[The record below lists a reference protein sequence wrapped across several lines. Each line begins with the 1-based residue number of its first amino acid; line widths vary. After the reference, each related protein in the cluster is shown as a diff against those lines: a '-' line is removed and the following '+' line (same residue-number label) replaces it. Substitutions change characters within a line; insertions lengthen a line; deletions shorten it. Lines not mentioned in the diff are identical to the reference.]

1 MPMSP
6 GDMETDS
13 KTFRGRTLEAVLP
26 QIKRELGPDAIV
38 LRRREGLAG
47 GVGGFFQR
55 SFVEVEARGPLPGES
70 RLETRNDRATAEGL
84 RAPAIQA
91 LVEQAAPFA
100 DALARAD
107 ESVAERASDVLLS
120 AARGG
125 AVATAP
131 ARARAG
137 LYGPQPNLAPEPGAE
152 DDVAE
157 VLARSEPPR
166 YDATGSQELGGPGIP
181 PARLVAPGRHATSV
195 AEVPVA
201 PGRHGAPVAEVL
213 VAPPVAPG
221 RPAAADAAEQRLV
234 ASGLSAG
241 LAADVVGEAVAH
253 GLPFAPPRGFKK
265 LVRGALARRLPVM
278 ADLGPDRRVIAIA
291 GAGGAGKTALIGG
304 LAAAYAAADHEV
316 VVVALASRD
325 GGCAAAA
332 ALEPLGVSVIA
343 AGDAAQAARR
353 LRHREPLI
361 TLIDTPALGAGDARA
376 ATALAPELRALG
388 CTEVHLAL
396 PATVSAAAADEL
408 SAALAPLGLTHLALT
423 HADQTARPGAPLE
436 LAVRTRRPLSYVAT
450 RDAVAPA
457 DPSALAAQLL
467 P

>member
-1 MPMSP
+1 MSP

-55 SFVEVEARGPLPGES
+55 SFVEVEARGPLPCES

-234 ASGLSAG
+234 ASG
-241 LAADVVGEAVAH
+241 
-253 GLPFAPPRGFKK
+253 
-265 LVRGALARRLPVM
+265 
-278 ADLGPDRRVIAIA
+278 
-291 GAGGAGKTALIGG
+291 
-304 LAAAYAAADHEV
+304 
-316 VVVALASRD
+316 
-325 GGCAAAA
+325 
-332 ALEPLGVSVIA
+332 
-343 AGDAAQAARR
+343 
-353 LRHREPLI
+353 
-361 TLIDTPALGAGDARA
+361 
-376 ATALAPELRALG
+376 
-388 CTEVHLAL
+388 
-396 PATVSAAAADEL
+396 
-408 SAALAPLGLTHLALT
+408 
-423 HADQTARPGAPLE
+423 
-436 LAVRTRRPLSYVAT
+436 
-450 RDAVAPA
+450 
-457 DPSALAAQLL
+457 
-467 P
+467 